1 MKELMKPILLGAC
14 CVLAGA
20 ALTMLPAQTVGRI
33 DIISPARPVIAI
45 PDFKGSGEAQKFM
58 EKFNETLWNEV
69 ENSGV
74 LKMAPKSMYPLQV
87 PQQPSDFKQPA
98 NPTDSMNGLWL
109 ADWAKPPASANFL
122 AFGYTAAA
130 ADQIVLSGWLYGVN
144 QPNLQAA
151 QLVAKRYFGPLTEAG
166 ARKVAME
173 FAADIMGQFGG
184 KSLMGSKIYFV
195 SDRTGNKEL
204 WSMNYDGTEQK
215 QVTSYGSISSFP
227 AVASDGTKVA
237 FTTWRDGTP
246 QIYVHSLETGRR
258 LTFYNQR
265 ASMNASAEFTPDGKS
280 ILFSSTAG
288 GGSAQ
293 IFMADA
299 NGGNVRRIST
309 NRAIEVEPRVNP
321 KTGQDLVFVSGR
333 LGHPQLFKMSLEGAD
348 TVQLTPGDGEAVN
361 PAWAPDGQKI
371 AFAWTKGFDIGNFN
385 IFIMDVASK
394 VYVQLTHGV
403 GRNEN
408 PSWAPDGMH
417 IVFASKRG
425 TKTQIYSMLAD
436 GTQVRQLTTT
446 GNNEKPVWAKGIQ

>member
-1 MKELMKPILLGAC
+1 MTTKHLFYSAVIGAS
-14 CVLAGA
+14 
-20 ALTMLPAQTVGRI
+20 ALFGQTVGRI
-33 DIISPARPVIAI
+33 DIISQERPTIAI
-45 PDFKGSGEAQKFM
+45 PDLKGSGDAQKFM
-58 EKFNETLWNEV
+58 DKFNETLWNDV

-98 NPTDSMNGLWL
+98 NATDSMGGLWL
-109 ADWAKPPASANFL
+109 TDWAKPPAGANFL
-122 AFGYTAAA
+122 AFGFTAVA
-130 ADQIVLSGWLYGVN
+130 ADQIVLSGWLFGVN

-151 QLVAKRYFGPLTEAG
+151 QLLAKRYYGPVSEEG
-166 ARKVAME
+166 AKKVARE

-184 KSLMGSKIYFV
+184 KSLMGTKIYFV
-195 SDRTGNKEL
+195 SDRGGNKEI
-204 WSMNYDGTEQK
+204 WSMNYDGSEQK
-215 QVTSYGSISSFP
+215 PVTSYGTISSFP
-227 AVASDGTKVA
+227 ALAPDASKVA

-246 QIYVHSLETGRR
+246 QIYIHSLETGRR

-280 ILFSSTAG
+280 LLFASTAG

-293 IFMADA
+293 IFMADI

-321 KTGQDLVFVSGR
+321 KTGQDIVFVSGR
-333 LGHPQLFKMSLEGAD
+333 LGQPQLFKMSLEGAD
-348 TVQLTPGDGEAVN
+348 SVQLTPGDGEAVN
-361 PAWAPDGQKI
+361 PAWHPDGQKI

-394 VYVQLTHGV
+394 QYAQLTHGV

-425 TKTQIYSMLAD
+425 AKTNIYSMLAD
-436 GTQVRQLTTT
+436 GSQVRQLTTA
-446 GNNEKPVWAKGIQ
+446 GNNDKPVWAKASR

>member
-1 MKELMKPILLGAC
+1 MTKRLLLLLVG
-14 CVLAGA
+14 AGA
-20 ALTMLPAQTVGRI
+20 AFAQQGGQAVGRI
-33 DIISPARPVIAI
+33 DIISQERPVIAI
-45 PDFKGSGEAQKFM
+45 PDFKGSGDAQKFM
-58 EKFNETLWNEV
+58 DKFNETLWNEV
-69 ENSGV
+69 DNSGV
-74 LKMAPKSMYPLQV
+74 LKMAAKSFYPLQV
-87 PQQPSDFKQPA
+87 PQQPSDIKQPA
-98 NPTDSMNGLWL
+98 NPAVDNMGGLAL
-109 ADWAKPPASANFL
+109 SDWAKPPVTGNFL
-122 AFGYTAAA
+122 AIGYTAVA
-130 ADQIVLSGWLYGVN
+130 ADQIVLSGWLFGLKPTPTI
-144 QPNLQAA
+144 QSA
-151 QLVAKRYFGPLTEAG
+151 QLLAKRYFGPVTEAG
-166 ARKVAME
+166 AKKVAME

-215 QVTSYGSISSFP
+215 PVTSYGTISSFP
-227 AVASDGTKVA
+227 ALAPDGSKIA

-246 QIYVHSLETGRR
+246 QIYIHSLETGRR

-280 ILFSSTAG
+280 LLFASTAG

-293 IFMADA
+293 IFMADI

-321 KTGQDLVFVSGR
+321 KTGKDIVFVSGR
-333 LGHPQLFKMSLEGAD
+333 LGQPQLFKMSIEGGD

-361 PAWAPDGQKI
+361 PAWHPDGQKI

-394 VYVQLTHGV
+394 QYVQLTHGV

-408 PSWAPDGMH
+408 PSFAPDGMH

-436 GTQVRQLTTT
+436 GTQIRQLTTV
-446 GNNEKPVWAKGIQ
+446 GNNDKPIWGKPAQ